1 VEDEIWEC
9 KDGRRIPV
17 SEMSEDHVRSTL
29 RMIIRTRRRKEELIR
44 SDIRGALSRLDQ
56 NDDSWGDQ

>member
-1 VEDEIWEC
+1 MEDEIWEC

-44 SDIRGALSRLDQ
+44 SSIRGALSRLDQ
-56 NDDSWGDQ
+56 NDDSWGDL